1 MKSFVEL
8 LICNASS
15 IIPYHHNRSIG
26 AARSDFGSFVD
37 FHQNQLKLKDETRRD
52 DGHRVVTTIAALTLS
67 LVVQPAYASLA
78 LSSSTSSGNTSNF
91 RILSRYRH
99 AAATSPLRQGAGEW
113 NTRKATTNNALLQ
126 QLSLSKSTT
135 SSIMISTK
143 SDDASSS
150 STDDNSLHTITTII
164 GKTASLTV
172 SISFFVLLA
181 YHRNATI
188 FTLWIGSILNAV
200 LSKIIKKI
208 VNQNRPS
215 ELRTNSNVKLKP
227 SDGGMPSSHAMSLGF
242 IITSILIVNSVLPI
256 NNYNLRVSVGLIM
269 SLYTTIALRYRI
281 RDHYHTIEQVVVGL
295 VFGVMNAIAWYK
307 FAMVGNTSNNNGVGP
322 VLSYVQQ
329 NFVSTETGMFPYI
342 ALTIPIVVG
351 IIVVGSFERRIS
363 LWMTNN
369 KTKFKIRARED

>member
-1 MKSFVEL
+1 MMV
-8 LICNASS
+8 
-15 IIPYHHNRSIG
+15 IG
-26 AARSDFGSFVD
+26 
-37 FHQNQLKLKDETRRD
+37 
-52 DGHRVVTTIAALTLS
+52 VVTTIAALTLS
-67 LVVQPAYASLA
+67 LVIQPAYASLA
-78 LSSSTSSGNTSNF
+78 LSSSTSSGDTNNF

-99 AAATSPLRQGAGEW
+99 AAATSPPPLRQGAGDW
-113 NTRKATTNNALLQ
+113 NTRKATTNNALPP

-135 SSIMISTK
+135 SSIMMSTK

-150 STDDNSLHTITTII
+150 SDDNSLHTITTII

-215 ELRTNSNVKLKP
+215 ELQTNSNVRLKP

-242 IITSILIVNSVLPI
+242 IMTSILIVDSVLPI
-256 NNYNLRVSVGLIM
+256 NNYNLRVSVGLVM